1 EKEAGEVLEDAH
13 GRRLAMVSSLL
24 TILRKSAPSDV
35 EESIVDQALRYL
47 DRHFEGIP
55 VLGDLLRVVQ
65 EGPEELR
72 QVAVDRGD
80 FAEYQRITRGLEAS
94 L

>member
-1 EKEAGEVLEDAH
+1 EAAQRLVDAGFEKEAGEVLEDAH

-65 EGPEELR
+65 EG
-72 QVAVDRGD
+72 
-80 FAEYQRITRGLEAS
+80 
-94 L
+94 